1 MDCKI
6 EYIAHNNGLEY
17 WCLTHK
23 TKAAKIGDNFPTE
36 CDCKYKERYNEIVEI
51 NPEDIKSIQI
61 IYPNLN
67 ESTNVSLYIN
77 EKEFLG
83 ILKIKNSIIDLKDY
97 GGMLLSKLN
106 NIILETSEC
115 PVCKGK
121 HTDNGQFAY
130 TPHSKHLCIYCG
142 RFYDVEKANIGN
154 ELALYFDFPKIQLE
168 ENCIDI
174 NKKCE
179 VNYNLCTGKVLI
191 NNESCKWV
199 EKENKKID
207 LKNYLNDALKEE
219 Y

>member
-1 MDCKI
+1 MQCRI
-6 EYIAHNNGLEY
+6 EHIPNNSGVEY

-23 TKAAKIGDNFPTE
+23 TKATKKENKFPVE
-36 CDCKYKERYNEIVEI
+36 CDCKYKERYNEIVEM
-51 NPEDIKSIQI
+51 NHEDIKSIQI

-154 ELALYFDFPKIQLE
+154 ELALYFDFPDIHLE
-168 ENCIDI
+168 ENIVSI
-174 NKKCE
+174 NEKCKLS
-179 VNYNLCTGKVLI
+179 YDLSTGTLLI
-191 NNESCKWV
+191 NNYSCNTV
-199 EKENKKID
+199 EKEGEKIE
-207 LKNYLNDALKEE
+207 LITFLNEMLKEE